1 MADLVFNDITQFTNS
16 PMHRL
21 VLTDEAIPT
30 DRLQFFYP
38 TRESSYEVL
47 PITRRNG
54 NGSERP
60 TGWLFEAVF
69 VTAINAQE
77 TILSALNGWHL
88 RDIDVK
94 LVLKPDASQSHGRLV
109 TIRLRPPVGL
119 VWFVRKGEHG
129 PELVIRVTKALMS
142 LYQNH
147 DGVAYVKLL
156 TDDTEII
163 PEP

>member
-1 MADLVFNDITQFTNS
+1 MADLVYNDITQFTNS

-21 VLTDEAIPT
+21 VLTDEQTPT

-38 TRESSYEVL
+38 TKESSYEVAA
-47 PITRRNG
+47 ITRRDG
-54 NGSERP
+54 YGAERP
-60 TGWLFEAVF
+60 TGWMFEGQF

-77 TILSALNGWHL
+77 TILSALNGWPL

-94 LVLKPDASQSHGRLV
+94 LVLKPDSSQSHGRLV

-129 PELVIRVTKALMS
+129 PELVIRITKALMS
-142 LYQNH
+142 LYQNF
-147 DGVAYVKLL
+147 DGTAYVKLF

>member
-1 MADLVFNDITQFTNS
+1 MADVVYNDITQFTNS

-21 VLTDEAIPT
+21 VLTDEAVPT

-38 TRESSYEVL
+38 TRESSYEVQA
-47 PITRRNG
+47 ITRRDAYG
-54 NGSERP
+54 AERP
-60 TGWLFEAVF
+60 IGWLFEAQF
-69 VTAINAQE
+69 ITAINAQE
-77 TILSALNGWHL
+77 SILQGLNLWNTKTV
-88 RDIDVK
+88 DVH

-129 PELVIRVTKALMS
+129 PELVIRITKALMS

-147 DGVAYVKLL
+147 DGVAYIKLF
-156 TDDTEII
+156 TDDTVII